1 MSEGGPGLALFAR
14 LAEAA
19 RWDDQVRR
27 HEDDPWAY
35 LRRKLLS
42 TEGPLREL
50 KSALFHAARERLLE
64 DLAKPF
70 LAPGSLQAHKE
81 AFEALLTRGDF
92 ADLCFQLEVGRDHD
106 SRAEGARAVMD
117 AAKALTLFDLEA
129 APPERRNPAWE
140 KRVEEAGRR
149 LDLDLLARLAERGQ
163 ATPRRKAHFARRL
176 RCELGEALAMTRRDC
191 GLRDEV
197 TPYVLSHLE
206 ATTAAALRFLSR
218 WR

>member
-19 RWDDQVRR
+19 RWDDQVRL

-35 LRRKLLS
+35 LRRKLLA

-50 KSALFHAARERLLE
+50 KSDLFRQARERLIS
-64 DLAKPF
+64 DLTQPF
-70 LAPGSLQAHKE
+70 LAPGSLEAHKE
-81 AFEALLTRGDF
+81 TFESLLTRGDF
-92 ADLCFQLEVGRDHD
+92 ADLSFHLEVGRERE
-106 SRAEGARAVMD
+106 SRLEGARSVVE
-117 AAKALTLFDLEA
+117 AAKILTLFDLEA
-129 APPERRNPAWE
+129 LPAERRSPAWE

-149 LDLDLLARLAERGQ
+149 LGLDLLARLAARGE
-163 ATPRRKAHFARRL
+163 ALPRRKAYLARRL
-176 RCELGEALAMTRRDC
+176 RAELGEVLAMTRHDG

-197 TPYVLSHLE
+197 TPYVLSRLE
-206 ATTAAALRFLSR
+206 AATAAALRFLAR

>member
-1 MSEGGPGLALFAR
+1 MSEGGPGLALLSR
-14 LAEAA
+14 LTEAA

-35 LRRKLLS
+35 LRRKLLA

-50 KSALFHAARERLLE
+50 KSGLFREARERLLD

-81 AFEALLTRGDF
+81 AFESLLTRGDF
-92 ADLCFQLEVGRDHD
+92 ADLSFQLEVGREHD
-106 SRAEGARAVMD
+106 SRLEGARSVLET
-117 AAKALTLFDLEA
+117 AKIPTLFDLEA
-129 APPERRNPAWE
+129 LPPERRYPAWE
-140 KRVEEAGRR
+140 KHVEEAGRR
-149 LDLDLLARLAERGQ
+149 LGLDLLTRIAERGPG
-163 ATPRRKAHFARRL
+163 TPRRKAYLTRRL
-176 RCELGEALAMTRRDC
+176 RRELEEPLAMTRHDR
-191 GLRDEV
+191 GLREEV
-197 TPYVLSHLE
+197 TPYVLSRLE

>member
-1 MSEGGPGLALFAR
+1 MSDGGPGLALFAR

-35 LRRKLLS
+35 LRRKLLA

-50 KSALFHAARERLLE
+50 KAGLFQSARERLMD
-64 DLAKPF
+64 DLSKPF

-81 AFEALLTRGDF
+81 AFETLLSAGDF
-92 ADLCFQLEVGRDHD
+92 VDLSFNLDVGVERSARLE
-106 SRAEGARAVMD
+106 AARSILSS
-117 AAKALTLFDLEA
+117 AKVPTLFDLEA
-129 APPERRNPAWE
+129 APPERRGKAWE
-140 KRVEEAGRR
+140 KRVKEASER
-149 LDLDLLARLAERGQ
+149 LGLDLLARLADRSA
-163 ATPRRKAHFARRL
+163 ATSRRKAALARRL
-176 RCELGEALAMTRRDC
+176 RRDLDELLAMTRHDC

-197 TPYVLSHLE
+197 TPYVLGRLE
-206 ATTAAALRFLSR
+206 AATAACLRLLSR